1 VSGDIVLAVDGGNS
15 KTDLALVRADGE
27 ALALVRGPQ
36 SSPHHLG
43 LEGCVAVLEDL
54 LERALAE
61 AGIRN
66 GRRPVASLGTLLLA
80 GVDFPTEELEVGRA
94 ATQRRLASRI
104 SVGNDTLAILRAGTE
119 KGWGVAVVC
128 GAGINCVGVASDGRR
143 TGFPALGEI
152 TGDWG
157 GGFDVGLAG
166 VSAAARSQDGR
177 GPSTSLEYAVPAHF
191 GLTTPSELAE
201 AIHRGQIEMSRVMEL
216 APVVLDESGRD
227 GVAAS
232 IVAHLSDE
240 VVALVRVA
248 LQRLDLVDS
257 PVEVLLGGG
266 LMQSGDR
273 RLIEGVRSG
282 LREIAPAA
290 TVHVTR
296 SPPVVGAAL
305 FGLDELAA
313 GVEAQ
318 DRLRRELGV
327 LVARVEDE
335 GRQRA

>member
-1 VSGDIVLAVDGGNS
+1 
-15 KTDLALVRADGE
+15 
-27 ALALVRGPQ
+27 
-36 SSPHHLG
+36 
-43 LEGCVAVLEDL
+43 
-54 LERALAE
+54 
-61 AGIRN
+61 
-66 GRRPVASLGTLLLA
+66 
-80 GVDFPTEELEVGRA
+80 
-94 ATQRRLASRI
+94 
-104 SVGNDTLAILRAGTE
+104 
-119 KGWGVAVVC
+119 
-128 GAGINCVGVASDGRR
+128 
-143 TGFPALGEI
+143 
-152 TGDWG
+152 
-157 GGFDVGLAG
+157 
-166 VSAAARSQDGR
+166 
-177 GPSTSLEYAVPAHF
+177 
-191 GLTTPSELAE
+191 
-201 AIHRGQIEMSRVMEL
+201 VMEL